1 MTARNAGLLID
12 EQVQHKPVTAERL
25 RQALQ
30 YVLTNPAYAAGAKK
44 IQQLLHETGGFRQ
57 AADALQAYV

>member
-1 MTARNAGLLID
+1 MCIRD
-12 EQVQHKPVTAERL
+12 R
-25 RQALQ
+25 ALQ